1 MYKRQTLEFIAGD
14 ENKLKL
20 HVTGDMKN
28 YFRDCEL
35 VYVCDTTV
43 RTGLSTRVVYSLIE
57 MSKVNVSFSASTVN
71 ERKAQ
76 VGFRI
81 LEDEKTLEV
90 TVFDYAPVDFFMEI
104 YDFLDVYKRQ
114 CEYRLD

>member
-1 MYKRQTLEFIAGD
+1 MKDLKKIMKVLISASDFTHMPTNNLLTDTLEFIAGD

-43 RTGLSTRVVYSLIE
+43 TYRFVNPCRVFFDRDE
-57 MSKVNVSFSASTVN
+57 QRHVSFSASTLN

-81 LEDEKTLEV
+81 LEMMK
-90 TVFDYAPVDFFMEI
+90 
-104 YDFLDVYKRQ
+104 KHWK
-114 CEYRLD
+114 